1 MATVAQVAADEPETE
16 PKRPQASTFTC
27 ISRPG
32 SQLSQGARPR
42 NISSESFVRNRISPI
57 QMKSGRAASVQD
69 AELPQIVVASTE
81 PAGMPPPTNCM
92 PTQPQA
98 MSAIAIHTPPAR
110 SRASSRSSR
119 PEISMSS
126 MTPYTPLW
134 IARST
139 TSSAVVAGGFS

>member
-1 MATVAQVAADEPETE
+1 M
-16 PKRPQASTFTC
+16 
-27 ISRPG
+27 
-32 SQLSQGARPR
+32 
-42 NISSESFVRNRISPI
+42 
-57 QMKSGRAASVQD
+57 
-69 AELPQIVVASTE
+69 PQIVVASTE

-98 MSAIAIHTPPAR
+98 MSAMAIHTPPAR
-110 SRASSRSSR
+110 SSASSRSSR